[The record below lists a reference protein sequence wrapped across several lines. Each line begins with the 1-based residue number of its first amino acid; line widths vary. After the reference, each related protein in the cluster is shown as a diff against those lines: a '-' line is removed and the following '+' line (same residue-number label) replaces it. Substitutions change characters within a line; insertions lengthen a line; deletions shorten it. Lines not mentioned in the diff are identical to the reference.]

1 MEGYDFCMLYLNM
14 EDTGAARGKTIG
26 NFLKAEHAVWS
37 RVSMAVIIDL
47 TDLRFCQPCGQLKVG
62 SRVDYG
68 WVLNPSLVLFFT
80 RFLVPGNGYYRN
92 FNSYTST
99 DRKYRS

>member
-47 TDLRFCQPCGQLKVG
+47 TDLRFC
-62 SRVDYG
+62 
-68 WVLNPSLVLFFT
+68 
-80 RFLVPGNGYYRN
+80 
-92 FNSYTST
+92 
-99 DRKYRS
+99 